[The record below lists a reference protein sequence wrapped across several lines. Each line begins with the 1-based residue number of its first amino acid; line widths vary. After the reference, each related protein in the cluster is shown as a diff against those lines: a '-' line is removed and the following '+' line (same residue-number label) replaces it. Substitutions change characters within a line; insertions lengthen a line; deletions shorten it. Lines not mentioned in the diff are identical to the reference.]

1 MFAVKKPTRV
11 DAKGGPV
18 ARCFG
23 GPYDRDLVVTP
34 LSGWVLT
41 PARTGLTLLPP
52 STTGVIASY

>member
-1 MFAVKKPTRV
+1 MQ
-11 DAKGGPV
+11 KGGRA

-41 PARTGLTLLPP
+41 PVRTGLTLLPP